1 MMTLF
6 WSMMAVLIVL
16 TLVFIWW
23 PWLRKADPQQQLSA
37 VDRNQLNIE
46 IFKQRLAEL
55 EKELAQG
62 NLDQTAFDELKL
74 ELEQNLLQEVDE
86 PEAQQQTAVASR
98 GPIWLPVGLSVLVP
112 VLSIVMYLKWGASDK
127 LAIPAAPVV
136 QQGEEQQG
144 HDPQSL
150 EEQVEMLRE
159 RMQASP
165 DNPEGWFIL
174 ARTYMTL
181 ENYKEAAWAYGRL
194 TDLIG
199 EQAEIL
205 SQQAQ
210 ALYFVNDHRVTDE
223 VQQLLDKALELN
235 PEDPGALGLQGIAAY
250 TQGDFIAAIE
260 YWTQL
265 IETDPESPSRN
276 GVVDMIEQAKANLAQ
291 QGVVYEPKI
300 PAAPSAAP
308 SETDPA
314 MAALIP
320 VRVELAPELANGLAA
335 DTTVFVFAQPVDGPK
350 MPLAAARLKLSDLPA
365 ELILDDSMAM
375 TPMAKLSAHQQVQL
389 RASVSRSGDVNL
401 QPGDLRGQVTPVAV
415 SGHQQPVTVLI
426 DQVVQ

>member
-1 MMTLF
+1 
-6 WSMMAVLIVL
+6 MMAVLIVL

-23 PWLRKADPQQQLSA
+23 PWLRNIDQQKPLSA

-55 EKELAQG
+55 EKELGQG
-62 NLDQTAFDELKL
+62 NLDQSAFDELKV

-86 PEAQQQTAVASR
+86 SDAQQPATRASR
-98 GPIWLPVGLSVLVP
+98 GPIWLPVSLSVLVP
-112 VLSIVMYLKWGASDK
+112 LLSIVMYLQWGASDK
-127 LAIPAAPVV
+127 LAMPAAPVV
-136 QQGEEQQG
+136 QQGEQQG

-150 EEQVEMLRE
+150 EEQVELLRE
-159 RMQASP
+159 RMLAAP
-165 DNPEGWFIL
+165 ENPEGWFIL
-174 ARTYMTL
+174 ARSYMTL
-181 ENYKEAAWAYGRL
+181 ENYQEAAWAYGKL
-194 TDLIG
+194 TELIG
-199 EQAEIL
+199 EKAEIL

-210 ALYFVNDHRVTDE
+210 ALFFVNDHQVTDE
-223 VQQLLDKALELN
+223 VQQLLDKALVL
-235 PEDPGALGLQGIAAY
+235 DPNDAGALGLQGIAAY
-250 TQGDFIAAIE
+250 TQGEFIAAIE
-260 YWTQL
+260 FWTQL
-265 IETDPESPSRN
+265 IETDPDSPSRN
-276 GVVDMIEQAKANLAQ
+276 GVVDMIEQAKAKLAQ

-300 PAAPSAAP
+300 PPATAPITAP
-308 SETDPA
+308 VATPDTNDVA
-314 MAALIP
+314 VAALIP

-415 SGHQQPVTVLI
+415 NGHHQPVTVLI